1 MCPSSPELPPRC
13 PVPLFA
19 APWRPEQS
27 QVWRSLSRPSHCDKG
42 PDILRTSQGQMLWS
56 TERCCEKTRGRLP
69 NSQCYVGIQQTEIC
83 FSWGLSN
90 FLNSLGSPW
99 FSETIKHIYLCLP
112 SVPANIWSLT
122 LVLCF
127 LSLVSDYILERVS
140 DGKTRPKAHKK
151 EFKQLTNQR
160 RMSRENSRY
169 GKNART
175 R

>member
-1 MCPSSPELPPRC
+1 M
-13 PVPLFA
+13 
-19 APWRPEQS
+19 
-27 QVWRSLSRPSHCDKG
+27 WRSLSRPSHCDKG

-69 NSQCYVGIQQTEIC
+69 NSQCYVGIQQTGIY

-140 DGKTRPKAHKK
+140 DGKIRPKAHKT
-151 EFKQLTNQR
+151 EFKQLTIQGEWAEKIVDMEKMQEQDWKSGQNDKGYKWIAVLLCK
-160 RMSRENSRY
+160 SW
-169 GKNART
+169 GW
-175 R
+175 